1 MGGAYYAVKV
11 LVSAVLI
18 VAVAE
23 LSKRSTLWG
32 GLLASLPLISVL
44 AMIWLYI
51 DTRDTARIAAFAG
64 NVFWL
69 VLPSLLLFLLLPLLL
84 KKGLN
89 FYGSLTVSIAAAAV
103 AYRLLFLLL
112 QRFGVTS

>member
-11 LVSAVLI
+11 IVSAVLI

-44 AMIWLYI
+44 AMIWLYV
-51 DTRDTARIAAFAG
+51 DTRDSARVAAFAS

-84 KKGLN
+84 KRGIN
-89 FYGSLTVSIAAAAV
+89 FYGSLGISIAATVV

-112 QRFGVTS
+112 QRLGVTP